1 MRYVM
6 QDKHVVVFQKNEDRA
21 PFIDKIE
28 YSKTV
33 YHIGGENPQPGDIC
47 CSDRQSIDWI
57 LAKYIVDN
65 YDNLHEYTIFTQAN
79 PDDHVHEMLYAMK
92 STFTAKYGNFAY
104 ARAIHDQYTTNWA
117 RWQPISLAAKL
128 IGLEFYNDLNTL
140 KPIFILHPG
149 SIFYVH
155 RDRIRERPKSF
166 YEKMIELDDD
176 ETFFDIHYN
185 YEHPYWLW
193 LLLNYDPETKDLPR
207 IEQLKRKSFKSDR
220 NQFWGLSIEPLWY
233 FIFAGESLFQQLN
246 TAQASFANQLYFDTD
261 KDFYNPDF
269 RFALKP
275 YAYYIEEI
283 IINFKKLEND
293 WFDWNCPFYLAWREK
308 LIEKTLWEGER
319 TNFDAQKLL
328 RFYDYVGYKHISL

>member
-1 MRYVM
+1 M
-6 QDKHVVVFQKNEDRA
+6 QDKHVVVFHMNEDRSA
-21 PFIDKIE
+21 FVDKIE

-33 YHIGGENPQPGDIC
+33 YHIGGKNPQPGDIC
-47 CSDRQSIDWI
+47 CSDKQSIDWI
-57 LAKYIVDN
+57 IAQYIVDN

-104 ARAIHDQYTTNWA
+104 ARAIHDQYSTGWV

-128 IGLEFYNDLNTL
+128 MGLEFINDLNVA

-176 ETFFDIHYN
+176 NNFFEYHYN
-185 YEHPYWLW
+185 YDHPQWLW
-193 LLLNYDPETKDLPR
+193 DIANSDPEMKNLSKVEK
-207 IEQLKRKSFKSDR
+207 IKLKSYKSER

-233 FIFAGESLFQQLN
+233 FVFASKEFFDYLN
-246 TAQASFANQLYFDTD
+246 MAQASFGNKLYFNTNN
-261 KDFYNPDF
+261 KTYNPDF
-269 RFALKP
+269 RFVLRP
-275 YAYYIEEI
+275 YSFDIGETVM
-283 IINFKKLEND
+283 NFKKLEND
-293 WFDWNCPFYLAWREK
+293 WFDWNCLNYIAWREK
-308 LIEKTLWEGER
+308 LIEQTIKECEGR
-319 TNFDAQKLL
+319 GFDGLL
-328 RFYDYVGYKHISL
+328 YLKMLEEYGIKHISF